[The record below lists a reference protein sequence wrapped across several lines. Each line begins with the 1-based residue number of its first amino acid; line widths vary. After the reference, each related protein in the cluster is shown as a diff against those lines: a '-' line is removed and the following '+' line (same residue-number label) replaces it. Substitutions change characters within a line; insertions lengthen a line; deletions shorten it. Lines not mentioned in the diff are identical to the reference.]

1 MTLMYFDEKERYII
15 FWITNIYIYIY
26 IYIYI
31 PQKYKQIQIMNRRT
45 VLKPNN
51 IKVKGSPT
59 VKQESPLGKTKLE
72 KEISD

>member
-15 FWITNIYIYIY
+15 FWITN